1 MSSSTRTSRTG
12 VAAARPRRK
21 APTAAP
27 GQDAPTSGAEPESAA
42 AVADVPDD
50 QRRAWIAEAA
60 YYIAERR
67 GFNGGS
73 PDEDWHQAETEI
85 EQMHAGTRH

>member
-1 MSSSTRTSRTG
+1 
-12 VAAARPRRK
+12 
-21 APTAAP
+21 
-27 GQDAPTSGAEPESAA
+27 
-42 AVADVPDD
+42 VPDD

-67 GFNGGS
+67 GFSGGS

-85 EQMHAGTRH
+85 EQMLAGTRH

>member
-12 VAAARPRRK
+12 AAAARPRRK
-21 APTAAP
+21 APASAGPAAP
-27 GQDAPTSGAEPESAA
+27 MSGTEPESAA
-42 AVADVPDD
+42 AAADVPDD
-50 QRRAWIAEAA
+50 QRRAWVAEAA

-67 GFNGGS
+67 GFSGGS

-85 EQMHAGTRH
+85 EQMLAGTRH

>member
-12 VAAARPRRK
+12 TAAARPRRK
-21 APTAAP
+21 APAAAP
-27 GQDAPTSGAEPESAA
+27 GDHSPASGAEPERAA
-42 AVADVPDD
+42 PEADVPDD
-50 QRRAWIAEAA
+50 QRRAWVAEAA

-85 EQMHAGTRH
+85 EQMLAGTRH

>member
-12 VAAARPRRK
+12 AAAARPRRK
-21 APTAAP
+21 APAAP
-27 GQDAPTSGAEPESAA
+27 TGQSAPMTDAEPERAA
-42 AVADVPDD
+42 AEADVPDD
-50 QRRAWIAEAA
+50 QRRTWIAEAA

-85 EQMHAGTRH
+85 EQMLAGTRH

>member
-12 VAAARPRRK
+12 AAAARPRRK
-21 APTAAP
+21 APAAVP
-27 GQDAPTSGAEPESAA
+27 GQDAPMTDAEPERAA
-42 AVADVPDD
+42 AEADVPDD

-67 GFNGGS
+67 GFSGGS

-85 EQMHAGTRH
+85 EQMLAGTRH